1 VKLLAKA
8 GIVFDYVLTLL
19 SWIACALISFVTV
32 IIGADVFS
40 RQVLGHPT
48 VWVTELCEYSL
59 LWITFLGTAWLL
71 REEGHIR
78 IDLILKKV
86 NPRSAN
92 LLDVF
97 TSIMGAA
104 VSLILAWYGTEVVVD
119 HFMRGVPSI
128 EMLGIPKYLILM
140 VIPIGCFLLFVQF
153 LRRTRRYLVESRVLG
168 ETKKQEK

>member
-1 VKLLAKA
+1 MKFLTKA
-8 GIVFDYVLTLL
+8 GIVFEYALTFL

-32 IIGADVFS
+32 IIGSDVFS

-48 VWVTELCEYSL
+48 IWVTELCEYSL

-78 IDLILKKV
+78 IDLIIKRV
-86 NPRSAN
+86 NPSSAN
-92 LLDVF
+92 LLDVS

-140 VIPIGCFLLFVQF
+140 VIPVGCFLLFVQF
-153 LRRTRRYLVESRVLG
+153 LRRTRRYVIESRGLG
-168 ETKKQEK
+168 ETEKQEN